1 MAVAV
6 AVAVVWNYQ
15 IFIMAHFHFISG
27 MKDLG
32 EVINGRLSEDTSLT
46 ISNQQN
52 EGVKPEPTQV
62 MIGEI
67 IQNINNPASEILGQ
81 MGLDGTLRLRK
92 LDILIEKEL
101 A

>member
-1 MAVAV
+1 M
-6 AVAVVWNYQ
+6 
-15 IFIMAHFHFISG
+15 
-27 MKDLG
+27 
-32 EVINGRLSEDTSLT
+32 
-46 ISNQQN
+46 
-52 EGVKPEPTQV
+52 KPEPTQV

-67 IQNINNPASEILGQ
+67 IQNISNPASEILGQ